1 MIKLLIVYFL
11 AAHYPG
17 ITKPQFTHV
26 MVLAVILHY
35 YLPLLFRLR
44 FVRAANG
51 SVIVRRFAG
60 YVLVTLGA
68 VLVYCSLSE
77 YRAGFYNPYFSLIF
91 RFWPLFY
98 ALSLAYFYLYYRA
111 SVDNACRYGRLL
123 DSLLMGKPDLQI
135 VRELAFQ
142 YSVKMFFLPL
152 MYIFSIRGDV
162 PRLTGGNLKTL
173 YDFIMYW
180 DVLFAVVGYLVTLRL
195 FDTHIRSVDQTLDG
209 ILIALICYP
218 PINHFVFG
226 TYLKS
231 SSVVNWLTVD
241 SPLLH
246 AVVLFLAFVY
256 VWATVAFG
264 PTFSNLTY
272 RGLVV
277 RGPYRY
283 CAHPAYL
290 AKNLFWWLQKLPLMN
305 VDPVANVVHLLAT
318 NAIYWYRAKT
328 EERHLSRYPEYRRYL
343 HGLRF
348 QRAVFIDRFI
358 TGCCY
363 TRKLL
368 YKIYIL

>member
-1 MIKLLIVYFL
+1 MIKLLTVYLF

-26 MVLAVILHY
+26 MILAVILY
-35 YLPLLFRLR
+35 YYVPLLCRVR
-44 FVRAANG
+44 FVRAANW
-51 SVIVRRFAG
+51 SIITRRFAG
-60 YVLVTLGA
+60 YVLSTLA
-68 VLVYCSLSE
+68 VMLFYCSLSE
-77 YRAGFYNPYFSLIF
+77 YRAGFYAPYFVLIF
-91 RFWPLFY
+91 RFWPIFY

-123 DSLLMGKPDLQI
+123 DSLLIGKPDLQA
-135 VRELAFQ
+135 VRELALQ
-142 YSVKMFFLPL
+142 YGVKMFFLPL
-152 MYIFSIRGDV
+152 MYLFSIRGDV
-162 PRLTGGNLKTL
+162 PSLAVGSLKTL

-180 DVLFAVVGYLVTLRL
+180 DVLFAVVGYLITLRL

-218 PINHFVFG
+218 PLNHFFFG
-226 TYLKS
+226 TYFKTS
-231 SSVVNWLTVD
+231 STVNWLTYD
-241 SPLLH
+241 NHILH
-246 AVVLFLAFVY
+246 AVVLSLAVVY

-290 AKNLFWWLQKLPLMN
+290 AKNLFWWFQKLPLMN

-343 HGLRF
+343 HGLRL
-348 QRAVFIDRFI
+348 QRAVFLDRLF
-358 TGCCY
+358 GL
-363 TRKLL
+363 RGQLRAER
-368 YKIYIL
+368 